1 MPTGRGRARAEP
13 RGEAAN
19 APQAWHA
26 ALAEV
31 DPAAPEDETLAR
43 ELADLFTAYLRDA
56 RADAHALSTL
66 PPGRFLMPG
75 DLEGS
80 PALTFA
86 PLDASGEEQFPARL
100 ALRHDGAA
108 LRGL

>member
-1 MPTGRGRARAEP
+1 MVGGGARAA
-13 RGEAAN
+13 RASGAAR
-19 APQAWHA
+19 AAAEGWHA
-26 ALAEV
+26 ALAEI
-31 DPAAPEDETLAR
+31 DPAAPRTRTAAR
-43 ELADLFTAYLRDA
+43 ELADLFTDYLRAA

-86 PLDASGEEQFPARL
+86 PLDVDGRTTSRPGLAR
-100 ALRHDGAA
+100 AR
-108 LRGL
+108 